1 MQTYSLPTLS
11 WYWRIFPTFPCSYY
25 VFQTSGCLDFWLMLL
40 AQVLWIL
47 KLLHLPVLHRLPSL
61 SSSRGRFQFAGT
73 PGPIQEPAQQNN
85 TDAEIIVTGRTRL
98 KQLSS
103 SRHGMVVWG
112 WPTEDTIAARQTV
125 QVKKN
130 KTKTKKWGRWI
141 QSSLHQNALFSESNG
156 HRKKK
161 DYSLDNC
168 LWILILKPQS
178 RDFPTIYSTSVSRL
192 SVHMHNCHL
201 LQEGLI

>member
-1 MQTYSLPTLS
+1 
-11 WYWRIFPTFPCSYY
+11 
-25 VFQTSGCLDFWLMLL
+25 MLL

-103 SRHGMVVWG
+103 SRHGMVV
-112 WPTEDTIAARQTV
+112 
-125 QVKKN
+125 
-130 KTKTKKWGRWI
+130 
-141 QSSLHQNALFSESNG
+141 
-156 HRKKK
+156 
-161 DYSLDNC
+161 
-168 LWILILKPQS
+168 
-178 RDFPTIYSTSVSRL
+178 
-192 SVHMHNCHL
+192 
-201 LQEGLI
+201 